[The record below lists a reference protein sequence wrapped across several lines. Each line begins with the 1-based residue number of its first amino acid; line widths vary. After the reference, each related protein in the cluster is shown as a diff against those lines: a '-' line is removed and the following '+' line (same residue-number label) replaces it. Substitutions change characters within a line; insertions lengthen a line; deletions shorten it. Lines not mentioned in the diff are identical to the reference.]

1 MEEVETE
8 TTQEMTRKQER
19 FEEEKRELKRGLKIK
34 EQGRMIGAKLTSQAI
49 VIGARQEWKLKNILN
64 NKLKNKE
71 RQPRIKYDNVERA
84 GKKGEKGRFREK
96 KCKVYREYG
105 AHTQL
110 LGNLKEFLLNYII
123 LLIDRQ

>member
-34 EQGRMIGAKLTSQAI
+34 EQGRMIGANLTSQAI

-84 GKKGEKGRFREK
+84 GKKAFREK